1 MKKNA
6 FTLIELLVVIAII
19 AILASMLLPALSKAR
34 EKAKTVS
41 CTSNLKQVGTYV
53 EMYAGD
59 NNDQIPQYFWSAPA
73 GFGTTPTRTWAQQL
87 LEAGIIKSYNSE
99 LCCPAGLPSTNR
111 PNTEHSP
118 WQKYLTYGEL
128 AKYNPGQSAI
138 IRQNLHHPAQAE
150 LWGDSCSRGEVSW
163 GDLKGHAQSDRVFK
177 RMDDSG
183 DILHFRHGGKANFL
197 WGDGHVTSELP
208 TVIIWKEVEHSNFPQ
223 GPLNTFYRCRMGQ

>member
-59 NNDQIPQYFWSAPA
+59 WRDDIPQCNWSAPGDA
-73 GFGTTPTRTWAQQL
+73 TTSPKRTWAEEM

-99 LCCPAGLPSTNR
+99 LTCPAGYPSSNR
-111 PNTEHSP
+111 PGTPHSA

-128 AKYNPGQSAI
+128 GKYNPGTAGTK
-138 IRQNLHHPAQAE
+138 RMKHHHPAQTE
-150 LWGDSCSRGEVSW
+150 LWGDSCTHGAIEW
-163 GDLKGHAQSDRVFK
+163 GDLKGNAQYDRVFK
-177 RMDDSG
+177 KTNGSY
-183 DILHFRHGGKANFL
+183 DIHFRHGGQANIL
-197 WGDGHVTSELP
+197 WGDGHVTSEKP
-208 TVIIWKEVEHSNFPQ
+208 TVTLWVEIEHIAFGQ
-223 GPLNTFYRCRMGQ
+223 KALNLLYSCRIGQ